1 MSATTETKTVLK
13 GGEFLIKE
21 TSFEN
26 VFIKD
31 EITEEQKMFGQ
42 TACDFVN
49 NRVAPNFQKIEKQ
62 EHGVTVKLMEESGEL
77 GLLGAS
83 VPEEYG
89 GMGVD
94 VSTDT
99 VINEEMGQAHS
110 FAAAYAAHTGI
121 GTLPIL

>member
-1 MSATTETKTVLK
+1 KNNMSSTTETKKVLK

-21 TSFEN
+21 TTFEN

-31 EITEEQKMFGQ
+31 EISEEQKMFGQ
-42 TACDFVN
+42 TAFDFVN

-62 EHGVTVKLMEESGEL
+62 EPGLTIQLMLESGEL

-94 VSTDT
+94 VCTDT
-99 VINEEMGQAHS
+99 VLNEQMGTSHS
-110 FAAAYAAHTGI
+110 FGASYAAHTGI
-121 GTLPIL
+121 G